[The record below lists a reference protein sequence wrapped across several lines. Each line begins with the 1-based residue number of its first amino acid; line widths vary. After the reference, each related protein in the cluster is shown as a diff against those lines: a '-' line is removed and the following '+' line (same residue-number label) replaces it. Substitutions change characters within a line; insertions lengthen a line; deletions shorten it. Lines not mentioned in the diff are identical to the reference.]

1 MERRY
6 YSASTLERALS
17 SLESH
22 YGMTSSEF
30 YAAHRADAPNVAA
43 MPRRIRNLWASLY
56 RDWRR
61 LSGEDFTEQVERE
74 IEYA

>member
-6 YSASTLERALS
+6 YNATSLERALRT
-17 SLESH
+17 LESR
-22 YGMTSSEF
+22 YGMSSAEF
-30 YAAHRADAPNVAA
+30 YAAHRDDARAVTA

-61 LSGEDFTEQVERE
+61 LSGADFAEQVERE
-74 IEYA
+74 VEYA

>member
-6 YSASTLERALS
+6 YNASSLERALS
-17 SLESH
+17 SFESH
-22 YGMTSSEF
+22 YGMSSGEF
-30 YAAHRADAPNVAA
+30 NAAHRTDAPAVAA

-61 LSGEDFTEQVERE
+61 LSGEDFAEQVERE